1 MQQKS
6 KWEKCR
12 INCPEDKVEAELLVE
27 WREEEGRLVPHSIS
41 CNNPKL
47 MDVKP
52 VDCQW
57 SCWEEIEKKTDDR
70 QQTTDDRSQTTDER
84 R

>member
-27 WREEEGRLVPHSIS
+27 WREEEGRLVPNSIS

-47 MDVKP
+47 MDLKP

-57 SCWEEIEKKTDDR
+57 SCWEEVEKTKT
-70 QQTTDDRSQTTDER
+70 
-84 R
+84 